1 MSNMDNPRHDPAVAG
16 SQMQSEA
23 GSNNYGTYLG
33 GIENFAATSDQ
44 FGSGD
49 GDIKDFFHPDLFGG
63 DDLGSNNLQPQQ
75 QQPQTT
81 QQPQSNGFNN
91 SAFNQHAVRQ
101 SQSPALPAFTP
112 TPQPFQQHPQYSQ
125 NLFDSRM
132 YQQQQPT
139 YDPRFYQSRPSH
151 SPSPL
156 EQYQYSQH
164 HNFTPQPYQQP
175 MHMPQRESST
185 PNNQSADP
193 RRPAYPP
200 QYMSFDNRSPQ
211 MYSQQSNTM
220 SAYPA
225 FEEQPQRSA
234 HFVDPALL
242 NAGQMNSMN
251 GESSPISCVSS
262 PLTYSR

>member
-1 MSNMDNPRHDPAVAG
+1 MDNPQRDPAVAS
-16 SQMQSEA
+16 SQMQSDA
-23 GSNNYGTYLG
+23 NSNNYGTYLG
-33 GIENFAATSDQ
+33 GIDNFAPASDQ

-49 GDIKDFFHPDLFGG
+49 EDIKDFFHPDLFDGS
-63 DDLGSNNLQPQQ
+63 DMGSNNLQPQQ

-81 QQPQSNGFNN
+81 QQPQSHGFG
-91 SAFNQHAVRQ
+91 SPAFNQHAVRQ

-125 NLFDSRM
+125 NPFDSRM
-132 YQQQQPT
+132 YQQQQQPA
-139 YDPRFYQSRPSH
+139 YDPRFYQPRPSH

-164 HNFTPQPYQQP
+164 HNFTPHAYQQP
-175 MHMPQRESST
+175 MHMTQRDSAT
-185 PNNQSADP
+185 LNNQHADP
-193 RRPAYPP
+193 RRPAYS
-200 QYMSFDNRSPQ
+200 QYMSFDSRSPQ
-211 MYSQQSNTM
+211 MYSQQNNSM

-225 FEEQPQRSA
+225 FEEQSQRSA

-251 GESSPISCVSS
+251 GESNSTSCF
-262 PLTYSR
+262 YHH